1 MSNALINN
9 STLEDIA
16 DAIRAKLGSQET
28 MRPSEMAGNIGRIS
42 GGGGASTLDL
52 LWTNPSPN
60 VSFSAQTVSI
70 DLTDYSAVVIV
81 GNGNDSQV
89 VPDPYPGSTKP
100 TGNQCF
106 VMKGADGNIPFG
118 SQIAGAATYAWRKI
132 TVSDSGVV
140 FGAGYLQQGTA
151 TSGSVNNVYATPLK
165 IYGIKLASNS

>member
-81 GNGNDSQV
+81 CNGNDGQV
-89 VPDPYPGSTKP
+89 VPDPYPGSTKL
-100 TGNQCF
+100 T
-106 VMKGADGNIPFG
+106 DH
-118 SQIAGAATYAWRKI
+118 R
-132 TVSDSGVV
+132 
-140 FGAGYLQQGTA
+140 
-151 TSGSVNNVYATPLK
+151 
-165 IYGIKLASNS
+165 